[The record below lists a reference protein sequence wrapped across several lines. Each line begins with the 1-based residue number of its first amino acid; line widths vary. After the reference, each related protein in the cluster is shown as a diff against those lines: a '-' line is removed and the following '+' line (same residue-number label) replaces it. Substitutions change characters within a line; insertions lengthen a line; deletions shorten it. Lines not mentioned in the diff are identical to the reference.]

1 MVKTV
6 LHIDDDHV
14 FRKIVSGRLQKLG
27 YTVYSAQD
35 GADGVAK
42 VRELNPDL
50 VLTDIDMPNMDGY
63 AATAALRQLHYA
75 GIIIALTGSERV
87 RDVANAVLAG
97 CDDFI
102 SKPLDDGFE
111 AQFTTVIQRHT
122 ERHAAN
128 DDDDP
133 LENDLFED

>member
-6 LHIDDDHV
+6 LHIDDDHL

-27 YTVYSAQD
+27 YTVYSALD

-42 VRELNPDL
+42 AQELNPDL

-63 AATAALRQLHYA
+63 AATAALRQLRYA

-122 ERHAAN
+122 ERRAAN

-133 LENDLFED
+133 LEDNLFED

>member
-6 LHIDDDHV
+6 LHIDDDHL

-42 VRELNPDL
+42 AQELNPDL

-63 AATAALRQLHYA
+63 AATAKLRQLRYA
-75 GIIIALTGSERV
+75 GIIVALTGSERV

-111 AQFTTVIQRHT
+111 AQFTKVIQRQA

-133 LENDLFED
+133 LENALFED